1 MTKKDLYPHVLAEM
15 WSRQAGIRISNLAEA
30 LSVRLGTVDRVEVC
44 KAVSDL
50 IREGWV
56 SVRSERSWTG
66 RLESYYMVTD
76 KVATLLTSNKAA
88 LVTA

>member
-30 LSVRLGTVDRVEVC
+30 LSARLGPVDRVEVC

-50 IREGWV
+50 IREGWIG
-56 SVRSERSWTG
+56 VRSERSWTG
-66 RLESYYMVTD
+66 RLESYYMVTE
-76 KVATLLTSNKAA
+76 KVAALLTSNKAA